1 MVKGK
6 NILIGVSSGIA
17 IYKVL
22 DLISK
27 LKKEEGNVKVIMT
40 ENAQEFVSPLLFEIM
55 SKSKVYTDQFE
66 SYEQA
71 GVVHIELSK
80 WADTFLLAPATANT
94 LAKLS
99 WGLGDNLLTST
110 ALAYTKDL
118 ILAPAM
124 NTHMLDNPNTQRNL
138 ETLKNQGHQIIE
150 PGSGFLACNDVGK
163 GRMAE
168 PVDILDYL
176 KSYFVKKD
184 LRGKKIIVS
193 AGPTIEA
200 IDPVRYITNRSSG
213 KMGYAISRAA
223 RDRGAEV
230 ILVAGPNDLDDI
242 KAIETRHI
250 LSNEDLIENIDKN
263 FDEADSLIMAAAP
276 CDFAVEIKSQSKLKK
291 EDLSSLSLKKNP
303 DIIRYFADKKKDQ
316 ILIGFAAETD
326 NLLDNARQKLKDKGL
341 DFIVAND
348 VSSKETGF
356 DSEEN
361 KGYIISEKEEIE
373 IPKMDKYD
381 MANIILDVLIHE

>member
-326 NLLDNARQKLKDKGL
+326 NLLDNARQKRKDKGL